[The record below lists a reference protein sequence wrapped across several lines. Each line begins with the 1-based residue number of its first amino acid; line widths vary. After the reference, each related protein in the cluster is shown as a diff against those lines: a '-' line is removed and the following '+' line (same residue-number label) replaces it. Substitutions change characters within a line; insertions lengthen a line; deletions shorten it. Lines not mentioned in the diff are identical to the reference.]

1 MQRLSNID
9 QKLIIYKVLE
19 NQFSANQSSSY
30 FKRRIAAIL
39 VFAVFF
45 IMLGRHLT
53 FLPVIN
59 LSRETK
65 ETDLKKE
72 IAQITKDKKGFYSYY
87 FKDLKS
93 DNSLGV
99 SQDQIETGASVN
111 KLPIIAALYYL
122 DNQGKID
129 LDDRVTIQKDDVQD
143 YGTGSIR
150 YQEMPQTYSLKNLA
164 KLALKNSDNT
174 AAHVISITVGEDK
187 VQDLVDS
194 WEMTQTDMVNNKT
207 TAYDMGLLFQ
217 RIYDGKITTPAKTK
231 ELLGFMTDTDFED
244 RLTKGL
250 TKDAKIYH
258 KTGDGEGFVHDV
270 GIIET
275 EKNAYYL
282 GVMTSDIGEDEQET
296 KNTIAEISK
305 KIFESVNN

>member
-1 MQRLSNID
+1 M
-9 QKLIIYKVLE
+9 E
-19 NQFSANQSSSY
+19 NQFNSNQSSGY
-30 FKRRIAAIL
+30 YKRRIAAIL

-72 IAQITKDKKGFYSYY
+72 IAEITKDKKGFYSYY
-87 FKDLKS
+87 FKDLKTDRS
-93 DNSLGV
+93 FGV

-122 DNQGKID
+122 DSRGEID
-129 LDDRVTIQKDDVQD
+129 LDDRVTIQENDVQD

-150 YQEMPQTYSLKNLA
+150 YREMPQTYSLKNLA

-187 VQDLVDS
+187 VQELVNS
-194 WEMTQTDMVNNKT
+194 WGMSQTDMVNNKT
-207 TAYDMGLLFQ
+207 TVYDMSILFQ
-217 RIYDGKITTPAKTK
+217 KIYDGKITSAAKTK
-231 ELLGFMTDTDFED
+231 ELLGFMMNTDFED
-244 RLTKGL
+244 RL
-250 TKDAKIYH
+250 AKNLPSSARISH
-258 KTGDGEGFVHDV
+258 KSGDGEGFVHDV
-270 GIIET
+270 GIIQT
-275 EKNAYYL
+275 EENVYYL
-282 GVMTSDIGEDEQET
+282 GIMTSDIGENEEET

>member
-1 MQRLSNID
+1 M
-9 QKLIIYKVLE
+9 E
-19 NQFSANQSSSY
+19 NQLSESQSSNY
-30 FKRRIAAIL
+30 YKRRIAAIL
-39 VFAVFF
+39 VFAIFF

-72 IAQITKDKKGFYSYY
+72 IAEITKDKKGFYSYY

-93 DNSLGV
+93 DRSFGT

-122 DNQGKID
+122 DNQGDID
-129 LDDRVTIQKDDVQD
+129 LDNRVTIQEEDVQD

-187 VQDLVDS
+187 VQELVNS
-194 WEMTQTDMVNNKT
+194 WGMEQTDMVNNIT

-217 RIYDGKITTPAKTK
+217 RIYDGKITTAAKTK

-244 RLTKGL
+244 RLSKSL
-250 TKDAKIYH
+250 PNEAKIYH

-275 EKNAYYL
+275 EENVYYL
-282 GVMTSDIGEDEQET
+282 GIMTSDIGENEEET

-305 KIFESVNN
+305 KIFESENN

>member
-1 MQRLSNID
+1 M
-9 QKLIIYKVLE
+9 E
-19 NQFSANQSSSY
+19 NQFSGNSNSNY
-30 FKRRIAAIL
+30 FKRRIAAIF
-39 VFAVFF
+39 VFAIFF

-65 ETDLKKE
+65 ENDLKKE
-72 IAQITKDKKGFYSYY
+72 IAEITKDKKGFYSYY
-87 FKDLKS
+87 FKDLKKDRS
-93 DNSLGV
+93 FGV

-129 LDDRVTIQKDDVQD
+129 LDDRITIQESDVQD

-187 VQDLVDS
+187 VQNLVNS
-194 WEMTQTDMVNNKT
+194 WGMTQTDMVNNKT
-207 TAYDMGLLFQ
+207 TVYDMSILFQ
-217 RIYDGKITTPAKTK
+217 KIYDGKITTPAKTK
-231 ELLGFMTDTDFED
+231 ELLGFMMDTDFED
-244 RLTKGL
+244 RLA
-250 TKDAKIYH
+250 KDLPNEAKISH

-270 GIIET
+270 GIIQT
-275 EKNAYYL
+275 EKNIYYL
-282 GVMTSDIGEDEQET
+282 GIMTSDIGESETET